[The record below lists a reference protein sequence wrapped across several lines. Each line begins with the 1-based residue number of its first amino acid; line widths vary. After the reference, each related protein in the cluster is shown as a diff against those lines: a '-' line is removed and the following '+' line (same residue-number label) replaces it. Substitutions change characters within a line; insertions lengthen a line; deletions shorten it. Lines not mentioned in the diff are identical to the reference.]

1 MSITKNTTHPPPPFT
16 LTKNHT
22 ERNIYKKNDIYSC
35 NQINFTSALPQ
46 LSLTSIWL
54 TYFLIKTN
62 DACLLFVSHAFYMYC
77 DIKWVLHNKIVQCR
91 ILTYNLFLK
100 NITTSFKTC
109 ILI

>member
-1 MSITKNTTHPPPPFT
+1 MSITKNPPPP
-16 LTKNHT
+16 LHP
-22 ERNIYKKNDIYSC
+22 YKKTQNETYTKRTRFIAA
-35 NQINFTSALPQ
+35 TKLTLPQ

-100 NITTSFKTC
+100 KHYYFF
-109 ILI
+109 

>member
-1 MSITKNTTHPPPPFT
+1 MSITKNTTPPPSPLQKITQNETYTKRTRFIAAT
-16 LTKNHT
+16 KLT
-22 ERNIYKKNDIYSC
+22 
-35 NQINFTSALPQ
+35 LPQ

-100 NITTSFKTC
+100 NITTSFKTF

>member
-1 MSITKNTTHPPPPFT
+1 MSITKNTPPPSPLQKITQNETYTKRTRFIAAT
-16 LTKNHT
+16 KLT
-22 ERNIYKKNDIYSC
+22 
-35 NQINFTSALPQ
+35 LPQ

-62 DACLLFVSHAFYMYC
+62 ACLLFVCHAFYMYC

-100 NITTSFKTC
+100 NITTSFKTF

>member
-1 MSITKNTTHPPPPFT
+1 MSITKNTPPPFT

-22 ERNIYKKNDIYSC
+22 ERNIYKKNEIYNC
-35 NQINFTSALPQ
+35 NQINFTSALPE

-100 NITTSFKTC
+100 NITTSFKTF

>member
-1 MSITKNTTHPPPPFT
+1 MSITKHTPSPSPLQKITQNETYTKRTRFIAAT
-16 LTKNHT
+16 KLT
-22 ERNIYKKNDIYSC
+22 
-35 NQINFTSALPQ
+35 LPQ
-46 LSLTSIWL
+46 LSLTSIWF

-100 NITTSFKTC
+100 NITTSFKTF

>member
-1 MSITKNTTHPPPPFT
+1 MSITKNPPPP
-16 LTKNHT
+16 LLHP
-22 ERNIYKKNDIYSC
+22 YKKSHRTKHIQKDQIYSC
-35 NQINFTSALPQ
+35 NQMNSTSALPQ

-77 DIKWVLHNKIVQCR
+77 DIKWALHNKIVQCR

-100 NITTSFKTC
+100 NITTSFKTF